1 MKKNFLIILT
11 SLVFLS
17 CSSFQDAAK
26 VLRNEK
32 IKSTDEFLVKKK
44 EPLVLPPDYS
54 KIPEPGS
61 LSKKKESENEDR
73 IKKILK
79 TPSIGDQN
87 KNNPSSVEDNIIDKI
102 RKWKII
108 NLYLKIIYIQNI

>member
-1 MKKNFLIILT
+1 MKIKKKILIIILPIYF
-11 SLVFLS
+11 LVIS
-17 CSSFQDAAK
+17 CGTIEEAGK

-44 EPLVLPPDYS
+44 EPLVLPPDFN

-61 LSKKKESENEDR
+61 LSKKKEDESEDR

-79 TPSIGDQN
+79 APSTNDT
-87 KNNPSSVEDNIIDKI
+87 KENNSSSVEDTIIDRI
-102 RKWKII
+102 RK
-108 NLYLKIIYIQNI
+108 

>member
-1 MKKNFLIILT
+1 MKKNFLIVLT

-17 CSSFQDAAK
+17 CSGFQDAAK

-44 EPLVLPPDYS
+44 EPLVLPPNYS

-79 TPSIGDQN
+79 TPTTKESN
-87 KNNPSSVEDNIIDKI
+87 KNNSSSVEESIIDRI
-102 RKWKII
+102 RK
-108 NLYLKIIYIQNI
+108 

>member
-1 MKKNFLIILT
+1 MKKNLIVVFIPLIL
-11 SLVFLS
+11 LS
-17 CSSFQDAAK
+17 CAGFQDAAK

-32 IKSTDEFLVKKK
+32 INSTDEFLVKKK

-61 LSKKKESENEDR
+61 LSKKKEVKNEDR

-79 TPSIGDQN
+79 APSTRDSN
-87 KNNPSSVEDNIIDKI
+87 KNNSSSVEDTIIDKI
-102 RKWKII
+102 RK
-108 NLYLKIIYIQNI
+108 

>member
-11 SLVFLS
+11 FLVFLS
-17 CSSFQDAAK
+17 CSGFQDAAK

-44 EPLVLPPDYS
+44 DPLILPPDLD

-61 LSKKKESENEDR
+61 ITSSKSNEEDTFKEILNESKKET
-73 IKKILK
+73 IKSKKSTSIEEEILRRLPK
-79 TPSIGDQN
+79 
-87 KNNPSSVEDNIIDKI
+87 
-102 RKWKII
+102 
-108 NLYLKIIYIQNI
+108 

>member
-17 CSSFQDAAK
+17 CSGFQDAAK

-61 LSKKKESENEDR
+61 LSKKESENEDR

-79 TPSIGDQN
+79 TPMTKESN
-87 KNNPSSVEDNIIDKI
+87 KNNSSSVEESIIDRI
-102 RKWKII
+102 RK
-108 NLYLKIIYIQNI
+108 

>member
-1 MKKNFLIILT
+1 MKIKKFLII
-11 SLVFLS
+11 SLPFYFFLIS
-17 CSSFQDAAK
+17 CGTFEEAGK

-44 EPLVLPPDYS
+44 EPLVLPPDFN

-61 LSKKKESENEDR
+61 LSKKKEDENENR

-79 TPSIGDQN
+79 TPSTS
-87 KNNPSSVEDNIIDKI
+87 KSKENNPSSVEDTIIDRI
-102 RKWKII
+102 RK
-108 NLYLKIIYIQNI
+108 

>member
-1 MKKNFLIILT
+1 MKKNLIVVFIPLIL
-11 SLVFLS
+11 LS
-17 CSSFQDAAK
+17 CAGLQDAAK

-32 IKSTDEFLVKKK
+32 INSTDEFLVKKK

-61 LSKKKESENEDR
+61 LSKKKEVKNEDR

-79 TPSIGDQN
+79 APSTRDSN
-87 KNNPSSVEDNIIDKI
+87 KNSSSSVEDTIIDKI
-102 RKWKII
+102 RK
-108 NLYLKIIYIQNI
+108 

>member
-1 MKKNFLIILT
+1 MKNNIILIT
-11 SLVFLS
+11 VYLSLIS
-17 CSSFQDAAK
+17 CSGFNDAAK

-79 TPSIGDQN
+79 TPSISDQN
-87 KNNPSSVEDNIIDKI
+87 KNIPSSVEDNIIDKI
-102 RKWKII
+102 RK
-108 NLYLKIIYIQNI
+108 

>member
-1 MKKNFLIILT
+1 MKKI
-11 SLVFLS
+11 SLVILIPLILYS
-17 CSSFQDAAK
+17 CTGLQDAAK

-102 RKWKII
+102 RK
-108 NLYLKIIYIQNI
+108 

>member
-1 MKKNFLIILT
+1 MKKNLLTIFLPLIL
-11 SLVFLS
+11 FS
-17 CSSFQDAAK
+17 CAGFQDAAK

-61 LSKKKESENEDR
+61 LSKKKESDNEDR

-102 RKWKII
+102 RK
-108 NLYLKIIYIQNI
+108 

>member
-1 MKKNFLIILT
+1 MKKI
-11 SLVFLS
+11 SLVILIPLILYS
-17 CSSFQDAAK
+17 CTGLQDAAK

-61 LSKKKESENEDR
+61 LSKKKEEENEER

-79 TPSIGDQN
+79 APSKSN
-87 KNNPSSVEDNIIDKI
+87 SRNNSSSVEDSIIDRI
-102 RKWKII
+102 R
-108 NLYLKIIYIQNI
+108 